1 MASIERP
8 ETCDEVLREVREI
21 KEALAQAHGYDVRR
35 ILDDAREK
43 QKRSGRTVLPPPR
56 RDDA

>member
-21 KEALAQAHGYDVRR
+21 KEALARAHGYDVRR

-56 RDDA
+56 RDEG